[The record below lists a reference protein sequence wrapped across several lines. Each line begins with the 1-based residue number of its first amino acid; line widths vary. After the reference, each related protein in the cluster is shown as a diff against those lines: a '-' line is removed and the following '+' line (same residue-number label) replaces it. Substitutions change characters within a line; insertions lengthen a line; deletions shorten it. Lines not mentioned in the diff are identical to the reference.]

1 MLEGETSSPSSS
13 LGSREDKPDTE
24 AASSG
29 DLSSTSYNTSEDHI
43 ESDNISMITSQTSDS
58 IIPPTPQ
65 FSKDEI
71 DSAYTALISSA
82 RSPPD
87 AMVPALMQEASRRKI
102 AALEANK
109 YDLAREHDR
118 IMSVLMQQLDR
129 SSCEHAEESRRQ
141 TLQDREDVL
150 KRELDKVK
158 EKWEEKMQK
167 QSESSETRL
176 RLLREKHEREMREFR
191 QKYKDPTFLHK
202 FNRPSRDLLV
212 LRRTEKKLALCKKY
226 EDARRTK
233 LRADRLQAA
242 EEQKMREV
250 ISGQIQMEYTKL
262 VENQKKEMERLL
274 SFDNE
279 MKAKLEAQEAKEV
292 EPIKASLHGIDVRRG
307 ETVNKKMLAM
317 TYISQFREGDG
328 RGQVLLTPRTRKR
341 MKELRDR
348 KAVEM
353 SIKPIT
359 DSQFDRLEELNR
371 KRSKLPRL
379 NSSMR

>member
-1 MLEGETSSPSSS
+1 MLEGETSSPSFF
-13 LGSREDKPDTE
+13 LGSQEHKLGTETVPPDE
-24 AASSG
+24 
-29 DLSSTSYNTSEDHI
+29 LSSTSSDMSEDHP
-43 ESDNISMITSQTSDS
+43 ESDTISTLASQTSDN
-58 IIPPTPQ
+58 IIQPTPQ

-71 DSAYTALISSA
+71 DSSYTALISSA
-82 RSPPD
+82 RPPPD

-118 IMSVLMQQLDR
+118 IMSLLMQQLDR

-158 EKWEEKMQK
+158 EKWEEKIQR

-191 QKYKDPTFLHK
+191 QKYKDPSFLHK

-226 EDARRTK
+226 EEARRTK
-233 LRADRLQAA
+233 VRADRLQAA

-250 ISGQIQMEYTKL
+250 ISEQIQTEYTKL

-317 TYISQFREGDG
+317 TYVSQFREGDG